1 MTLLIS
7 LSDFTPY
14 KAISANINVTKKLEP
29 YILEA
34 QEFDLRP
41 LLGDELYNAIVED
54 FEASPSLQNYGD
66 LFSGSEWDCGSH
78 TYKHNGL
85 IPVLC
90 YFAYARYKLNS
101 NVEDTAFG
109 TVVKRNIESE
119 PVSEKTIARQADQA
133 RSGAMAYWQKVEHFL
148 NDNST
153 DYPLWVNGCKPK
165 RRTRI
170 SGVDNEGSIYM
181 KIKRRRS

>member
-14 KAISANINVTKKLEP
+14 KAISANINATKKLEP

-41 LLGDELYNAIVED
+41 LLGEELYNAIVED
-54 FEASPSLQNYGD
+54 FEARPSLPDYSD
-66 LFSGSEWDCGSH
+66 LFNGCEWTISGH
-78 TYKHNGL
+78 TYKHEGL

-101 NVEDTAFG
+101 NTEDTAFG
-109 TVVKRNIESE
+109 TVTKRNNESD
-119 PVSEKTIARQADQA
+119 PASEKTINRQADQA
-133 RSGAMAYWQKVEHFL
+133 RSGAMSYFSRVQNYL
-148 NDNST
+148 NDNSV
-153 DYPLWVNGCKPK
+153 DYPLWVNSCKTK
-165 RRTRI
+165 RGRGRI
-170 SGVDNEGSIYM
+170 TDI
-181 KIKRRRS
+181 